1 METSVSRARHRRE
14 GTFERR
20 SGHVH
25 VDLVPGLIDG
35 DDAGIPVVVHVV
47 LQNAVIGE
55 ERIDLTAAAPPL
67 PVLASREAGQMI
79 FAVMCFGTDQG
90 R

>member
-1 METSVSRARHRRE
+1 M
-14 GTFERR
+14 
-20 SGHVH
+20 
-25 VDLVPGLIDG
+25 PGLIDG
-35 DDAGIPVVVHVV
+35 DDAGIPVVVHDV

-55 ERIDLTAAAPPL
+55 ERIDHTERGEATAAAPL
-67 PVLASREAGQMI
+67 CSALASRVAGQMI

>member
-1 METSVSRARHRRE
+1 MPS
-14 GTFERR
+14 
-20 SGHVH
+20 
-25 VDLVPGLIDG
+25 LIDG

-55 ERIDLTAAAPPL
+55 ERIDHTERGEATAAAPL
-67 PVLASREAGQMI
+67 CSALASRVAGQMI